1 MTTSEIQE
9 RNKQI
14 ALMLGAY
21 EITEW
26 FKTDLDSIPYYKGTC
41 YYLGRP
47 NNNWSCG
54 SSNKEEVEKSLLNTL
69 QFHSDWNWL
78 MEAIEF
84 IEKKGYTIS
93 ITGKFVNIMF
103 VEENIGKSISS
114 RYGYT
119 KIEAVFLAVS
129 DFAKFYNEGE
139 L

>member
-1 MTTSEIQE
+1 MTTQE
-9 RNKQI
+9 RNINI
-14 ALMLGAY
+14 AYMLGWKEATLEY
-21 EITEW
+21 KLRWLGIPKERLERANPSHIPILIREDKEPL
-26 FKTDLDSIPYYKGTC
+26 FTD
-41 YYLGRP
+41 
-47 NNNWSCG
+47 
-54 SSNKEEVEKSLLNTL
+54 SLCWDTN
-69 QFHSDWNWL
+69 WNWL
-78 MEAIEF
+78 MEAVEF

-93 ITGKFVNIMF
+93 ITEKFVNIMF